1 MTWHPLAPFTAADM
15 AAANP
20 DALVAGVAE
29 KEGWRYNRVLMAGI
43 GKANAAGKPG
53 EAAALDALARIC
65 LARLDHEDGDDEKFR
80 DGLNRTLVGLD
91 GAMLDEL
98 AKCAPALQDAELR
111 AAVADAVW
119 ILTTT
124 RSKHWSLAQV
134 AAAAWFESAKRL
146 EDQDHWPRTVV
157 RLKRAHRL
165 ASGLKDKARL
175 QDIEDYVLQ
184 AIDRHGGK
192 DALYMTASL
201 IEMATDNGW
210 GDAKKFLSY
219 LANLEAHADG
229 AQDYHRLQRYLDI
242 RVKVLAGDAVAERQ
256 ARIDAA
262 TAVMKRHATLKEPG
276 VRSADIKEAIDRL
289 RQIPGTEVQVEQLHV
304 QLVQEQSRMMAYM
317 AKIGA
322 GMDISKQ
329 RRQAEEAVRGKT
341 AVEALLA
348 LALDFAAPTRADCE
362 KGAAAESKSLHRQ
375 LFPSTLINRSGKT
388 VAVQDPVSGAPTPE
402 ELATMSLQYCVSSHS
417 YTMASYVDV
426 ARRIVHTE
434 HNLQLSDFLELVRVT
449 PFVPPQQR
457 RIFAKGL
464 VRGLEGRIDEAG
476 LILAPLMES
485 ALRHCVEQHGV
496 VVSSLN
502 DEGIQKEWSIER
514 VLDEPKAAEIFGP
527 DVVFCLRALLTTPE
541 AGNFRNRVGHG
552 LLSDSEA
559 TGALAMSV
567 WWWALRLCIM
577 PIASHLESLGKA
589 EQAQPPPG
597 GQTPPGA

>member
-1 MTWHPLAPFTAADM
+1 MTWSPLAPFTAADM

-20 DALVAGVAE
+20 DALVAGVAK
-29 KEGWRYNRVLMAGI
+29 KESWGFNRALMEGI

-53 EAAALDALARIC
+53 QAAALDVLARIC

-80 DGLNRTLVGLD
+80 DGLTRTLVGLD

-98 AKCAPALQDAELR
+98 ATCAPSLQDPELR

-119 ILTTT
+119 VLTTT
-124 RSKHWSLAQV
+124 RGKHWSLAQV
-134 AAAAWFESAKRL
+134 AAGAWFDSAKRL
-146 EDQDHWPRTVV
+146 EDADHWPPTVV
-157 RLKRAHRL
+157 RLKRALRL
-165 ASGLKDKARL
+165 ASSLKDKGRL
-175 QDIEDYVLQ
+175 QDIEDYVVQ

-192 DALYMTASL
+192 DARYMTASL
-201 IEMATDNGW
+201 IEMATENGW
-210 GDAKKFLSY
+210 GDAKKFVTY
-219 LANLEAHADG
+219 LANLEQHADA

-242 RVKVLAGDAVAERQ
+242 KAKVLAGDPAAERQ

-276 VRSADIKEAIDRL
+276 VRSADLKEAIDRL
-289 RQIPGTEVQVEQLHV
+289 RQIPGTEAQVEQLHI
-304 QLVQEQSRMMAYM
+304 QLLQEQSRMMAYM

-329 RRQAEEAVRGKT
+329 RRQAEDAVRGKP

-348 LALDFAAPTRADCE
+348 LALDFAAPTKAACE
-362 KGAAAESKSLHRQ
+362 AGAVAESKSLHRQ

-388 VAVQDPVSGAPTPE
+388 VAVQDPVSGTPTSE
-402 ELATMSLQYCVSSHS
+402 ELATMTLQYCVSTHS
-417 YTMASYVDV
+417 FTMVSFVEA

-434 HNLQLSDFLELVRVT
+434 HNLQLGDMLELVRLT
-449 PFVPPQQR
+449 PFVPPQQK

-464 VRGLEGRIDEAG
+464 LRGLEGRTDEAG

-496 VVSSLN
+496 VVSSIN

-514 VLDEPKAAEIFGP
+514 VLDEPKTAEIFGP

-559 TGALAMSV
+559 SGTLAMSV

-577 PIASHLESLGKA
+577 PIASHLESLG
-589 EQAQPPPG
+589 
-597 GQTPPGA
+597 T